1 MNHKRVQRMM
11 QRDGL
16 PCRVRMKKRKVTGQP
31 AHPAENLLKRQFH
44 AEAPLQKLV
53 TDITYLNTLNQLP
66 KLTKMLLHNDQG
78 SVYPS
83 HRLSSSSNE
92 KRHDHEHVP

>member
-1 MNHKRVQRMM
+1 MSHKRVQRMM

-16 PCRVRMKKRKVTGQP
+16 QCRVRMKKRKVTGQ
-31 AHPAENLLKRQFH
+31 ENLLKRQLH

-78 SVYPS
+78 SVCPS